1 MVYSCLPI
9 IPKLTAL
16 GCEMMRYTLMAA
28 VLMSVFF
35 IAGCNLI
42 SPDPAAVLPVE
53 IPDAYV
59 HRAGIDDTPQTDKE
73 NLDGGWWQTFGVD
86 ELSKLIQ
93 TGLGAN
99 YDLNVLKAQA
109 DQAWADVKSEKSDL
123 GPFLDYSLEGERTHS
138 QSETRGRSAT
148 SDHDHTYSASLDAK
162 YTLDLWGKNRAN
174 VNASDLK
181 YLAALRDLENGALA
195 LSTDVAD
202 TWVDILSVRI
212 RMKVLARQIEANQMT
227 LKLQELRFINGT
239 ATALDVSQQ
248 REALAQVLSA
258 MPLLEKEEKQLV
270 NAMGLYLGQ
279 TPGRSVAVST
289 TDLPQTFLA
298 PQPGI
303 PTDLLE
309 NRADIRAARMRLEA
323 ATQDVEAAKADLMP
337 ELTLSASAAFS
348 SGTLDLLF
356 QNWVFTL
363 GSALAG
369 PLLDGGDRKAE
380 IERTRAV
387 VREVLNTYAKTVAN
401 AICEVEDAL
410 VAIDRRNAYIERLV
424 QQLAAV
430 KVTMQD
436 ARFQYLNGQSSY
448 LNYLSAWASMESL
461 ERQLVSEKAT
471 YVKERIALY
480 KATGWRGGF
489 SKLPRHKIKMSEPSD
504 L

>member
-1 MVYSCLPI
+1 
-9 IPKLTAL
+9 
-16 GCEMMRYTLMAA
+16 MMRYALIAA

-42 SPDPAAVLPVE
+42 SPDPVAVMPVE

-59 HRAGIDDTPQTDKE
+59 HKIGIDDTPKSGGDTQ
-73 NLDGGWWQTFGVD
+73 DGRWWHQFGVD
-86 ELSKLIQ
+86 ELSNLIQ

-99 YDLNVLKAQA
+99 YDLKVLKAKAEQA
-109 DQAWADVKSEKSDL
+109 LADVKSEKSGL
-123 GPFLDYSLEGERTHS
+123 GPFLDYALKGKQTHS
-138 QSETRGRSAT
+138 QSKPRGQPAV
-148 SDHDHTYSASLDAK
+148 SDHDHTYSASLDAE

-181 YLAALRDLENGALA
+181 YQAALRDLENGALG
-195 LSTDVAD
+195 LSTDIAD
-202 TWVDILSVRI
+202 TWVEILSVRT
-212 RMKVLARQIEANQMT
+212 RMKVLVRQIDANRMT
-227 LKLQELRFINGT
+227 LKLQTLRFVNGI

-279 TPGRSVAVST
+279 TPGTPVAVFS
-289 TDLPQTFLA
+289 TDLPQTFLV
-298 PQPGI
+298 PPPGI
-303 PTDLLE
+303 PADLLE

-323 ATQDVEAAKADLMP
+323 AAQDVEVARADLMP

-363 GSALAG
+363 GTALAG

-387 VREVLNTYAKTVAN
+387 GREALNTYAKTVAN
-401 AICEVEDAL
+401 AICEMEDAL
-410 VAIDRRNAYIERLV
+410 VAIDRRKAYIERLV

-489 SKLPRHKIKMSEPSD
+489 FKATPPQDKSAGAK
-504 L
+504 